1 MGASNFAE
9 GVDLAF
15 KVIFGIGIFFLIG
28 ITAVMIWFVVRY
40 RRSRHPKAFQIKDN
54 MVLEWTWIIIPLILV
69 LLMFY
74 YGYIAFAPMRDVPKD
89 AMVVKVYSKM
99 WSWVFEYEN
108 GKQFDT
114 LYVPYNKPVKL
125 LLYSED
131 VIHSLYVPAFRIKED
146 LVPGQ
151 ENYMWFIPTQIGDY
165 EILCA
170 EYCGLRHSYMESKVK
185 VIPEEAFIAWL
196 AALPEKREEPEGLS
210 ILKKNA
216 CTGCHSIDGTK
227 LVGAT
232 FKGLYGSVREVNTDG
247 KVRKISADEAYIKS
261 SIYEPNKDVVQGY
274 PKGLMQSYQGKI
286 SAEEADKVIEYLKS
300 IK

>member
-1 MGASNFAE
+1 MGASNFVE

-15 KVIFGIGIFFLIG
+15 KVIFGIGIFFLVG
-28 ITAVMIWFVVRY
+28 ITTVMIWFVVKY
-40 RRSRHPKAFQIKDN
+40 RRSKHPKAFQIREN
-54 MVLEWTWIIIPLILV
+54 MALEWTWIIIPLILV

-74 YGYIAFAPMRDVPKD
+74 YGYVAFAPMRDVPKD

-125 LLYSED
+125 LLYSDD

-151 ENYMWFIPTQIGDY
+151 ENYMWFIPTQIGEY

-185 VIPEEAFIAWL
+185 VLPEDQFQAWL
-196 AALPEKREEPEGLS
+196 AALPEKSAEHPGLTV
-210 ILKKNA
+210 LKKNA
-216 CTGCHSIDGTK
+216 CTGCHSIDGSK
-227 LVGAT
+227 LVGSS
-232 FKGLYGSVREVNTDG
+232 FKGLFGIRKQVESDG
-247 KVRKISADEAYIKS
+247 AIKTITVDEAYIKTAV
-261 SIYEPNKDVVQGY
+261 YDPNKEVATGY
-274 PKGLMQSYQGKI
+274 PKGIMQTYQGKV
-286 SAEEADKVIEYLKS
+286 SEEDLSHIIDYLKS